1 MIGPV
6 MLMPYGSRLLL
17 EDSAKSGTT
26 LKVQECATVDKDNTA
41 TESLKFDLLSDFKQ
55 IKAPTKL
62 SVAEQ
67 NHDPK
72 VATAQAKT
80 KLDDQWPNGIPP
92 TGPRK
97 SLKWAG
103 TVPKPLLSQTYE
115 KGIHSLATTK
125 SVDKAVCGTSTALES
140 LQRAK
145 SSMHDSGHVTTLA
158 GYETVKTISQNTT
171 KLESIEQI
179 DGQCGKQLQMNGEV
193 SEYSPP
199 EFVALLSST
208 NVPSMPSSDP
218 QTFLGNRIGLATNS
232 PTCSVNKTH
241 APYTSSPSGV
251 RHKDIAL
258 VIKQLLRSSSETASV
273 ISATSSTAGKS
284 SSSSVSSTMRLS
296 ICHICKKPPFRE
308 KLKGCSECSRHFHK
322 GCAKPKDRITE
333 DNWVCRRCLNKL
345 AKKPEPQ
352 LPSTCQ
358 LPITTQSESI
368 RETHGVPAAT
378 HIPVSLHDSSLPEE
392 SLNADAYSQ
401 SAIHFGDSHIMQQES
416 AHKPRAGDD
425 RRVHGHGTIG
435 DAPTAAPHSRA
446 PSDLDILLTT
456 ENTNNLTFVTAKNP
470 DDISPAN
477 LPSYPR
483 GREARTYG
491 KAMKA
496 DSVNGSRDFTPS
508 SPAAAPS
515 VLHRATHTTS
525 KDPLSPKGTPTS
537 VKIRRGDTGIFPPS
551 ADLLQGHSRNWRPP
565 RPLDWEET
573 QATSQLSAGDAV
585 AASWGSTKLSACDN
599 EASRNVSEPPN
610 GDRSVSKQQARKA
623 EGLVSMGELHIP
635 ETPSDVVAT
644 AQSTDHCAAKR
655 EKISRSST
663 SPPREASQGKS
674 SNIIRPFKKLCG
686 LCQRPILGST
696 SLCTKCKQTTDD
708 EIPRRPDQSLGN
720 GSIEVVDLTTM
731 TMTGLT
737 TKKTQVACGNM
748 ISQWKLAKESRSHED
763 ITGALR
769 ICYESPVPDSPVI
782 PETPDLGS
790 EKPSNSRDILRTEK
804 SRTEPNQIRATI
816 PIVPQKR
823 RSIAPLASDS
833 DHCFSKKRPRF
844 FKPTTKSIA
853 VNVPLVKSNQPPLTP
868 NSGSPHVELISRD
881 ASVQASVE
889 TVHRGTSPCS
899 ASFQEPN
906 RNDGQPKCS
915 ALPDVGRDK
924 AISEDGNI
932 SILNGTQ
939 REPTRVSP
947 CSSRMT
953 EQWQSE
959 KENLVMLEHQAK
971 EFTERNQAFEQAKMA
986 LDRRQ
991 RPDQAKGQLPT
1002 QESSVPGAELCKL
1015 EDDGKVVNNHS
1026 TSMNDS
1032 VTGTAG
1038 KWTLKDEKALLEKLK
1053 NRGVIFED
1061 DSSSDSE
1068 VGIPPPTTKSAPR
1081 DPLWRRPQS
1090 SSDLFMI
1097 APDLNGNH
1105 HSTDPTRRRREIA
1118 ARPFR
1123 KERRLNISYLRQERG
1138 DNIHEEVDRIC
1149 PSRMVKVSSTLASNL
1164 PDPLEKNAERTGS
1177 EQRTQVEMTFS
1188 DFIGVPASPM
1198 ALLTKDKQLAFRD
1211 GTRDANGSLPR
1222 AREKFIV
1229 TNRNIFCMEK

>member
-1 MIGPV
+1 
-6 MLMPYGSRLLL
+6 MLFPGHERSRLLL
-17 EDSAKSGTT
+17 EDSANSGTR

-55 IKAPTKL
+55 IEAPTKP
-62 SVAEQ
+62 SVEEQ

-72 VATAQAKT
+72 IATAQAKT

-103 TVPKPLLSQTYE
+103 QYTPRRPSTTVERVQKRVVDDGTALKGTVPRPLLSQTFE

-140 LQRAK
+140 LQRTK

-171 KLESIEQI
+171 KLESIEQN
-179 DGQCGKQLQMNGEV
+179 DGQCDKQLQINVEV

-199 EFVALLSST
+199 EFVALLSPT

-218 QTFLGNRIGLATNS
+218 QTFLGNGIGHATKS
-232 PTCSVNKTH
+232 PTYSVNKTH
-241 APYTSSPSGV
+241 APYTNSPSGV
-251 RHKDIAL
+251 QHKD
-258 VIKQLLRSSSETASV
+258 TA
-273 ISATSSTAGKS
+273 
-284 SSSSVSSTMRLS
+284 
-296 ICHICKKPPFRE
+296 
-308 KLKGCSECSRHFHK
+308 
-322 GCAKPKDRITE
+322 ITE

-345 AKKPEPQ
+345 AKKAEPQ
-352 LPSTCQ
+352 LPSICQ

-368 RETHGVPAAT
+368 GGTHGVPAAA
-378 HIPVSLHDSSLPEE
+378 HIPVSLHDSRLPEE
-392 SLNADAYSQ
+392 SSIADAYSQ
-401 SAIHFGDSHIMQQES
+401 SAIRFGDSHIMQKES
-416 AHKPRAGDD
+416 AHKPHAGDD
-425 RRVHGHGTIG
+425 RRVRGHGTIG

-446 PSDLDILLTT
+446 PSDLNTMLMT
-456 ENTNNLTFVTAKNP
+456 ENTINLTLVTAKKP

-477 LPSYPR
+477 LPSYSR
-483 GREARTYG
+483 GWEARTYG
-491 KAMKA
+491 KATKA
-496 DSVNGSRDFTPS
+496 DSVNGSRDFAPS

-515 VLHRATHTTS
+515 VLHRATHTTTGP
-525 KDPLSPKGTPTS
+525 PLSPNETPPS
-537 VKIRRGDTGIFPPS
+537 MEILRGDTSILPPS
-551 ADLLQGHSRNWRPP
+551 ADLLQGHSRDCRPP
-565 RPLDWEET
+565 RPLDPEET
-573 QATSQLSAGDAV
+573 QAASQLLADDAV
-585 AASWGSTKLSACDN
+585 TAPWGRTKSSSCDN
-599 EASRNVSEPPN
+599 KFSRNASELPN
-610 GDRSVSKQQARKA
+610 GDRSVSKHQARKA
-623 EGLVSMGELHIP
+623 EGLVSIGELNIP
-635 ETPSDVVAT
+635 ETPSDVMAT
-644 AQSTDHCAAKR
+644 AQSADHCAAKR
-655 EKISRSST
+655 EKISRLST

-674 SNIIRPFKKLCG
+674 SNIVRPFKKLCS

-708 EIPRRPDQSLGN
+708 EMPCRPNESLGN
-720 GSIEVVDLTTM
+720 GSLEVVDLPTM

-748 ISQWKLAKESRSHED
+748 IGQWKLAKESRSQED
-763 ITGALR
+763 VTGALR
-769 ICYESPVPDSPVI
+769 MCYESPVPGSPVI

-790 EKPSNSRDILRTEK
+790 EKTSNSRDLLRTEHG
-804 SRTEPNQIRATI
+804 RTEPNQIRATI

-823 RSIAPLASDS
+823 RNIAPLASDS

-853 VNVPLVKSNQPPLTP
+853 VTVPLVKSNQPPLTP
-868 NSGSPHVELISRD
+868 KSGSPHVELISRD

-889 TVHRGTSPCS
+889 TAHRGTSPCS
-899 ASFQEPN
+899 ASFPGPN
-906 RNDGQPKCS
+906 KNDGQPKCS

-932 SILNGTQ
+932 SIFNGTP
-939 REPTRVSP
+939 REATCRSP

-953 EQWQSE
+953 EQWQSV
-959 KENLVMLEHQAK
+959 KENVVRLEHQAK

-986 LDRRQ
+986 IDRLQ

-1002 QESSVPGAELCKL
+1002 QKSSVPGAELCKL

-1032 VTGTAG
+1032 VTGNAG

-1053 NRGVIFED
+1053 HRGVIFED

-1081 DPLWRRPQS
+1081 DPLWRRPRS

-1105 HSTDPTRRRREIA
+1105 NSTDPTRRRREIA

-1138 DNIHEEVDRIC
+1138 DNIHEEIDRIC
-1149 PSRMVKVSSTLASNL
+1149 PSRMVKVSSTLASTF
-1164 PDPLEKNAERTGS
+1164 PDPMEKS
-1177 EQRTQVEMTFS
+1177 EQRTQAEMTFS
-1188 DFIGVPASPM
+1188 EFIGVPASPM

-1211 GTRDANGSLPR
+1211 GTRDAKGSLPR